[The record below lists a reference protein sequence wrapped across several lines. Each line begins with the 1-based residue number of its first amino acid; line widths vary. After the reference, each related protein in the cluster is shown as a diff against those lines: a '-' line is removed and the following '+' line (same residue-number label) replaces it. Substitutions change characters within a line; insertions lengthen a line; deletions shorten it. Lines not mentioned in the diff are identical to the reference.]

1 MNSLTS
7 HIHDAAAPYLRREV
21 AAFLATSAL
30 AVAAAIATALML
42 AGCSSGIT
50 PSSQLM
56 EPQSLKTDAT
66 FHDVDRTASWPA
78 RDWWTAYGDEQLNA
92 LITEALTGSPTLRA
106 AQARLVRANAM
117 LELARGAAAP
127 SLDAAAAAQR
137 DKFSA
142 NYLYP
147 PPLGGGVYTTSSL
160 AVNFSWD
167 LDFWGRNRSAIE
179 AASSTAKAVEADR
192 SAAELALA
200 TSVTRAW
207 FQLERQYLL
216 HDVIEGSIRQR
227 EDILKLTNQRVSAGL
242 DTNVELRQAEA
253 ALPQARLDLLQVEE
267 AMQLTRNQ
275 LAALLGSGP
284 DRGLAIPRPTAKAS
298 TALALPANLPADL
311 IGRRA
316 DIVAARWRVEAA
328 RHDIDNAKAQFYP
341 NVNIAATVGLLS
353 LQNNLLLRAAS
364 QNNSFGP
371 AISLPI
377 FQESLRGNLRSR
389 DAEYDAAV
397 EDYNRIVIDS
407 VKDVADQIDSMRSI
421 SAQQVEEANALAKT
435 EQAYSLALQRYQAG
449 LGNYLIVLTAETAVL
464 QQRSADAELKARVL
478 DTNVQLVRALGGGFV
493 MAPAVAE
500 GANQLNSGVTHE

>member
-1 MNSLTS
+1 MSSLKTQ
-7 HIHDAAAPYLRREV
+7 IHDATKPYMRREV
-21 AAFLATSAL
+21 ATWLATAGL
-30 AVAAAIATALML
+30 AVAAAIATALL
-42 AGCSSGIT
+42 LSGCSSGIT
-50 PSSQLM
+50 PKSQLI
-56 EPQSLKTDAT
+56 EPQSLKTDAS
-66 FHDVDRTASWPA
+66 FSDVPQSGAWPA
-78 RDWWTAYGDEQLNA
+78 HDWWTAYGDDQLNG
-92 LITEALTGSPTLRA
+92 LVTEALTGSPTLRA
-106 AQARLVRANAM
+106 AEARLGRANAM

-127 SLDAAAAAQR
+127 GLDAAASAQR

-147 PPLGGGVYTTSSL
+147 PPLGGGIYTTTSL
-160 AVNFSWD
+160 AINFSWD

-179 AASSTAKAVEADR
+179 AASSTANAAGADR
-192 SAAELALA
+192 AAAELALA

-207 FQLERQYLL
+207 FQLERLYLL
-216 HDVIEGSIRQR
+216 HDVIDASIRQR
-227 EDILKLTNQRVSAGL
+227 QDILKLTNQRVSAGL

-267 AMQLTRNQ
+267 SMQLTRNQ
-275 LAALLGSGP
+275 LAALIGAGP
-284 DRGLAIPRPTAKAS
+284 DRGLSIPRPAAKAS
-298 TALALPANLPADL
+298 TALSLPENVPAEL
-311 IGRRA
+311 VGRRP

-341 NVNIAATVGLLS
+341 DVNLAASVGLLS

-364 QNNSFGP
+364 QNSSFGP

-421 SAQQVEEANALAKT
+421 AAQQVEESDALTKT

-464 QQRSADAELKARVL
+464 QQRRADAELKARVL

-493 MAPAVAE
+493 IQPALAQST
-500 GANQLNSGVTHE
+500 NPLNPGVTHE